1 MQTHVTPQPMQIAPL
16 WLAAA
21 ALMLGA
27 LGCGGTKT
35 IPLALEPAESLTP
48 PKPEPVAVPAPP
60 PTPEDSAADQAALS
74 ALHELE
80 FRGLGKG
87 GVHVRGVVAAPD
99 LADSHRIAAVAPR
112 GGAASV
118 AGPRFDIDVESF
130 ADHDRVR
137 YYEQYFLSTA
147 RHRFTIW
154 LGRMQRFE
162 GMIRIQFGAHGLPE
176 DLVYLA
182 LIESGYSNTAVSRAR
197 AVGMWQFMRST
208 ARRYGLT
215 VDAWVDER
223 RDPFKATDAAARYLS
238 DLYDLFGSWY
248 VAAAAYNGGEGRV
261 SRGIKRLPGAD
272 SISDATFFDLSDRR
286 YLRRET
292 RDYVPKLIAAAR
304 IAKDPLQFGFDSIP
318 YLQPFLFDEIT
329 VPDATGLDVLAE
341 LADTTLSAL
350 VELNPHYI
358 RRVTPPGRPSI
369 VRVPRGTGVT
379 VAQLYAELPADE
391 RVTFVYH
398 TVRRGETLSEIGSR
412 YRVSVSLLRAANNNV
427 HPRRL
432 RVGQRLIIP
441 LNGVTRR
448 APRRAVATQVSPPAS
463 GIHTVRSGESLWS
476 IANRYG
482 VSLSDLRQWNGMS
495 NDNAL
500 LSVGQRLW
508 VTATSSVGQ

>member
-21 ALMLGA
+21 SLLLGL

-35 IPLALEPAESLTP
+35 IPLALEPAESLP

-60 PTPEDSAADQAALS
+60 TTPEDSAADEAALS

-80 FRGLGKG
+80 FRGLGKR
-87 GVHVRGVVAAPD
+87 GVYVRGVVAAPD
-99 LADSHRIAAVAPR
+99 LADSHRVAALAPR
-112 GGAASV
+112 GGAASA

-147 RHRFTIW
+147 RNRFTIW

-162 GMIRIQFGAHGLPE
+162 GMIRVQFGAHGLPE

-197 AVGMWQFMRST
+197 AVGMWQFMSST

-248 VAAAAYNGGEGRV
+248 LAAAAYNGGEGRV
-261 SRGIKRLPGAD
+261 SRGIRRLPGAD

-318 YLQPFLFDEIT
+318 YLQPLLFDEIT
-329 VPDATGLDVLAE
+329 VPDATGLDVLAD

-350 VELNPHYI
+350 VELNRHYI
-358 RRVTPPGRPSI
+358 RQVTPPGRPSI
-369 VRVPRGTGVT
+369 VRVPRGTGAT
-379 VAQLYAELPADE
+379 VAQRYAELPADE

-412 YRVSVSLLRAANNNV
+412 YRVSVRLLRAANNDV

-432 RVGQRLIIP
+432 RIGQRLIIP
-441 LNGVTRR
+441 LNGVTSR
-448 APRRAVATQVSPPAS
+448 APRRATRVSPPAS
-463 GIHTVRSGESLWS
+463 GVHTVQSGESLWI
-476 IANRYG
+476 IANRYD
-482 VSLSDLRQWNGMS
+482 VSLSDLRRWNGMS
-495 NDNAL
+495 DGNAL
-500 LSVGQRLW
+500 LRVGQRIR
-508 VTATSSVGQ
+508 VTPTSSDQ